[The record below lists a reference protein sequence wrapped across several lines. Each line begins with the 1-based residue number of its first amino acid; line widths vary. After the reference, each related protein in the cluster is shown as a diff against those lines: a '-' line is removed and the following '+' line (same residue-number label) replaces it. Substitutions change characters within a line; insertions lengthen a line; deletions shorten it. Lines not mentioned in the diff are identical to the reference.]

1 MEFQTFGDCVWKN
14 LPSFVRGWCLYK
26 FMEMVI
32 DLVTSPIIEESGKFG
47 ASSEDINIEDD
58 ATT

>member
-1 MEFQTFGDCVWKN
+1 
-14 LPSFVRGWCLYK
+14 
-26 FMEMVI
+26 MEMVI

-47 ASSEDINIEDD
+47 ASLEDINIEDD